1 MIISIRKRFNNP
13 PVNQTQVPN
22 NHKIASTLT
31 VNGNGRHPIGNG
43 DRMLTVREEKIEETD

>member
-31 VNGNGRHPIGNG
+31 VNGNERHPIGNG
-43 DRMLTVREEKIEETD
+43 GSI

>member
-13 PVNQTQVPN
+13 PVNQTQEPI
-22 NHKIASTLT
+22 HKNASTLA

-43 DRMLTVREEKIEETD
+43 GSI